1 MADNTTTILSGGVST
16 TVQQDYSVTDLA
28 PNNYL
33 TIIWKNS
40 AGEQFDN
47 LDINETEANQFTNDL
62 NNAIEQGISNGK
74 VSYAGSK
81 KYVNVESVAKY
92 LAQNVIK
99 SSSKRTVV
107 NALIG
112 LASGDEKNL
121 TNSVKSLCINVFGN
135 IADKVA
141 KNFGF
146 SDPFEVFSSFAGENT
161 IEFFSEL
168 GNKAKDYIDEATSK
182 FRKKKQEETQ
192 TQSVTTSTT
201 EESTVKTTKKYIG
214 FVFGLTTSDT
224 ESYEILIPR
233 KKVEDGSDY
242 TTHLLPQR
250 FKKDF
255 SVILTNKVLTSNY
268 DKEIE
273 IDNIESVKNKL
284 IEIANSRILFDI
296 YIRLST
302 GKCYK
307 RSNVYFSSISFT
319 KDENSGN
326 NYTCSF
332 TVEPIESFKS
342 KVYVSNRKYFPT
354 ASKTSGTGTG
364 KKSGSSGNK
373 SNTGG
378 SSGSGK
384 NGPIVVDWIDH
395 SGVLQQQS
403 FSTVREAIDYAN
415 KVNCF
420 LLEIPDANPPY
431 QLKSKSGCV
440 SVYLPNKKKY
450 QTVLRQDAHK
460 GSKTFNEDPKKYY
473 LNDGTRAGQSYF
485 VRIDSQGY
493 VDVGLGVRKYKV
505 LK

>member
-1 MADNTTTILSGGVST
+1 MADNTTTILTGGVST

-99 SSSKRTVV
+99 TSSKRTVV

-112 LASGDEKNL
+112 LASGDRKNL
-121 TNSVKSLCINVFGN
+121 TNSVKSLCVNVFGN

-182 FRKKKQEETQ
+182 FKKKKQEETQ

-201 EESTVKTTKKYIG
+201 EETAVKTTKKYIG

-224 ESYEILIPR
+224 ESYEIIIPR

-255 SVILTNKVLTSNY
+255 SVILTNKVITSNY

-296 YIRLST
+296 YIRLSS

-354 ASKTSGTGTG
+354 ASKSSGTGTG
-364 KKSGSSGNK
+364 GKKGGSGGTG

-378 SSGSGK
+378 TKYSNNKAIKVGYYNKTSDERTCESYSEALR
-384 NGPIVVDWIDH
+384 VAH
-395 SGVLQQQS
+395 SRIPKEYV
-403 FSTVREAIDYAN
+403 VRELQGTSICYYFIKESDTTIFQGIRVRRADLITSLEAYTG
-415 KVNCF
+415 KVKTQFKN
-420 LLEIPDANPPY
+420 IWKKGGIGVTN
-431 QLKSKSGCV
+431 KSGNV
-440 SVYLPNKKKY
+440 TYNI
-450 QTVLRQDAHK
+450 
-460 GSKTFNEDPKKYY
+460 N
-473 LNDGTRAGQSYF
+473 
-485 VRIDSQGY
+485 
-493 VDVGLGVRKYKV
+493 
-505 LK
+505 